1 MKKVLLSLSM
11 LAAVMSANAQTTV
24 GVGAYDDFNQAGEYG
39 TAESGLYWFS
49 DAVWTQFYP
58 NFDAT
63 SGSPATPT
71 RRTGTQMV
79 FTVDKAADYTL
90 DLTTNPPQ
98 NDDNAKYSPFG
109 LSFGDNGA
117 TPPVDNVI
125 DISAKKTLS
134 VDLKAYKAVAV
145 RVQLKDANNKTI
157 EATAGTGLS
166 WSFDVT
172 TTLKTFTLDI
182 SNGVGLDWS
191 SGSAVDVTG
200 FDYTKVSK
208 VLFFVDPGYA
218 GTTAQTG
225 SAPSGQYG
233 AGFQPSTFNGALTM
247 DNFKLGTTATIGLG
261 TQSAAAN
268 IASTKVYPNPA
279 TAGFT
284 AEVNLKNA
292 AATTV
297 ILSDMMG
304 KQIAVKSVEN
314 GSASFETAGL
324 ANGIYTVTY
333 VVDGT
338 PAKSE
343 LVVVK

>member
-11 LAAVMSANAQTTV
+11 LAAVMSANAQTNV

-39 TAESGLYWFS
+39 TATSGLYWFS

-79 FTVDKAADYTL
+79 FTVNKAANYTL
-90 DLTTNPPQ
+90 SGSQT
-98 NDDNAKYSPFG
+98 DDNAKYSPFG
-109 LSFGDNGA
+109 LSFGDDGA

-125 DISAKKTLS
+125 DISGKKTLS
-134 VDLKAYKAVAV
+134 VDLKAYKAVTV
-145 RVQLKDANNKTI
+145 RVQLKDANDKTI
-157 EATAGTGLS
+157 EATAGTGAS

-182 SNGVGLDWS
+182 SNGVALDWS

-208 VLFFVDPGYA
+208 VLFFVDPGFA
-218 GTTAQTG
+218 GTDIQPG
-225 SAPSGQYG
+225 STPSGQYG
-233 AGFQPSTFNGALTM
+233 AGFQPSTFNGAVTM
-247 DNFKLGTTATIGLG
+247 DNFKVGTTAVVGLG

-268 IASTKVYPNPA
+268 IASTKVFPNPA

-292 AATTV
+292 ASTTV

-304 KQIAVKSVEN
+304 KQIAVRSIEN